1 MIDWPERLLCIL
13 ISLGILGNALLVR
26 RMVQAWAFPAVL
38 FSLAWFIY
46 TIVPLVCFP
55 AAHVY
60 PIAMLYIFAATV
72 VVSVASVSG
81 WSASFARSAVLKAAH
96 KDYYGNLFLLN
107 IFAVGFVLAVACL
120 LLNSAAQG
128 ISISQLVNN
137 INDSAAEY
145 AGRRYSYDIAPT
157 AYQQIAN
164 VLAYF
169 CAGLGGLIMTSQ
181 KSRYL
186 RWSITIAS
194 LFPSI
199 FVMMTQ
205 SAKGMLFLCTAIF
218 FGGIIA
224 ERIQK
229 NRTDLFS
236 KRALPATVVG
246 LTVAIVLVTVSFL
259 ARGVSAAAGGSIID
273 ALAPYW
279 ASYTSGHL
287 FAFSDWFGNFIGLGS
302 VQPYDDPGLTKGF
315 YTFMSV
321 FKLLGDD
328 RPVAIGVYSEYI
340 SIPPYIGTNIY
351 TLFRGMIHDFGLGGS
366 LLALGLLS
374 YLTHVAFRAMLN
386 TSKPAFSVA
395 AFIFATAFIY
405 QSFIISSLTWTTMP
419 VGLFLIGAALF
430 SMQLKSPNHAK

>member
-1 MIDWPERLLCIL
+1 MIDWPERFLCIL
-13 ISLGILGNALLVR
+13 ISFGILGNALLVR
-26 RMVQAWAFPAVL
+26 RMVQAWSFPAVL
-38 FSLAWFIY
+38 FALAWFIY
-46 TIVPLVCFP
+46 TIIPLVCFP

-60 PIAMLYIFAATV
+60 PIAMLYIFGATA
-72 VVSVASVSG
+72 VVSVASVSN

-96 KDYYGNLFLLN
+96 QNYYGDRLLLN
-107 IFAVGFVLAVACL
+107 IFVVGFVLAVACL

-128 ISISQLVNN
+128 ISLSQLVNN

-157 AYQQIAN
+157 AYQQVAN

-181 KSRYL
+181 KGRYT
-186 RWSITIAS
+186 RWGITIAS

-205 SAKGMLFLCTAIF
+205 SAKGMLFLCAAIF
-218 FGGIIA
+218 FGGILG

-236 KRALPATVVG
+236 KRALPATFVG
-246 LTVAIVLVTVSFL
+246 LTVAIVLVTASFL
-259 ARGVSAAAGGSIID
+259 ARGVSAAAGGSIVD

-287 FAFSDWFGNFIGLGS
+287 FAFSDWFGNFIGVGS
-302 VQPYDDPGLTKGF
+302 AQPYDDPGLTKGF

-321 FKLLGDD
+321 FKLFGDD
-328 RPVAIGVYSEYI
+328 RPVAIGVYSEYL

-366 LLALGLLS
+366 LLALALLS
-374 YLTHVAFRAMLN
+374 YLTHIAFRAMLN
-386 TSKPAFSVA
+386 AAQPAFSVA

-405 QSFIISSLTWTTMP
+405 QSFIISSLTWTTLP
-419 VGLFLIGAALF
+419 IGLFLIGGALF
-430 SMQLKSPNHAK
+430 AMRFRTQHQAK